1 MNEDLNMNVSL
12 APVGDPENIKT
23 VYTVAQNWLDG
34 STGGEIHPNTTVTNA
49 MNCSYLTVWPNW
61 YSYPVRIVLK
71 LSEVEHLRKI
81 CKNNAKLKE
90 ILNRFTPYIEVQVD
104 F

>member
-1 MNEDLNMNVSL
+1 MSDTFKTDVMTTTEDQSKQVF
-12 APVGDPENIKT
+12 
-23 VYTVAQNWLDG
+23 TVAQNWLDG
-34 STGGEIHPNTTVTNA
+34 ATGGETITNS
-49 MNCSYLTVWPNW
+49 NSIGNSCITVWPNW
-61 YSYPVRIVLK
+61 YNYPVRIVLK